1 MRSIAD
7 NIDKVLRKVFARHDK
22 AFAEIMIHWHKITGP
37 QFGSRTFPLKI
48 SQMTEKGLKINTLHV
63 GAKDAA
69 TSLEFSYHQ
78 DVVIERI
85 AVYFGYKH
93 VDKLRIK
100 IM

>member
-1 MRSIAD
+1 MKPIAD
-7 NIDKVLRKVFARHDK
+7 NIDKVLLKVFARHDK
-22 AFAEIMIHWHKITGP
+22 AFAEIMVHWHKITGS

-48 SQMTEKGLKINTLHV
+48 SSTTEKGRKINILHI

-78 DVVIERI
+78 DIVLERI

>member
-1 MRSIAD
+1 MKPIAD
-7 NIDKVLRKVFARHDK
+7 NINKVLRHVFSRHDK
-22 AFAEIMIHWHKITGP
+22 AFAEIMIHWNKITGS
-37 QFGSRTFPLKI
+37 QFGSRTAPLKI
-48 SQMTEKGLKINTLHV
+48 SRATERGQKINVLHV

-78 DVVIERI
+78 DVILERI

-93 VDKLRIK
+93 IDKLRIK